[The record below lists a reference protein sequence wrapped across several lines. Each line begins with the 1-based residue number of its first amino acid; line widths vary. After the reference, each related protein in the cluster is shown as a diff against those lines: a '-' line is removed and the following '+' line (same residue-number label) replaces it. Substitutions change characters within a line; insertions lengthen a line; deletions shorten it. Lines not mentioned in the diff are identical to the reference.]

1 MTKREIKKHKDNL
14 LEQFISAVN
23 ESRIYDYEEITK
35 FKSLTLQGFN
45 LILTDEK
52 PNDPIVY
59 INMVTD
65 KTSKEFD
72 NWKVY
77 YKFLCKDIKKNNL
90 KNYLLVKFHIEEKVF
105 QSLIRL
111 FDPEEIKYW
120 KDYNEDKLDNGRK
133 IKPII
138 IDSEDVIDGNFG
150 DKPFTLIKTICL
162 SANET
167 YLNTRRSHIDETDYT
182 SIISKEVEEEIV
194 PNEPVYTKPLF

>member
-90 KNYLLVKFHIEEKVF
+90 KNYLLVKFNIEEKVF

-120 KDYNEDKLDNGRK
+120 KDYNEGKLDNGRK
-133 IKPII
+133 TKPMI
-138 IDSEDVIDGNFG
+138 IDPEDIIDGNFG

-167 YLNTRRSHIDETDYT
+167 YLNTRRSHSDEIDYT
-182 SIISKEVEEEIV
+182 SIIYKEAEEEIV
-194 PNEPVYTKPLF
+194 DNEPVYTKPLF

>member
-14 LEQFISAVN
+14 LEQFITAVN

-90 KNYLLVKFHIEEKVF
+90 KNYLLVKFNIEEKVF

-120 KDYNEDKLDNGRK
+120 KDYNEGKLDNGRK
-133 IKPII
+133 TKPMI
-138 IDSEDVIDGNFG
+138 IDPEDIIDGNFG

-167 YLNTRRSHIDETDYT
+167 YLNTRRSHIDEIDYT

-194 PNEPVYTKPLF
+194 NNEPVYTKPLF

>member
-90 KNYLLVKFHIEEKVF
+90 KNYLLVKFNIEEKVF

-120 KDYNEDKLDNGRK
+120 KDYNEGKLDNGRK
-133 IKPII
+133 TKPMI
-138 IDSEDVIDGNFG
+138 IDPEDIIDGNFG

-167 YLNTRRSHIDETDYT
+167 YLNTRRSHSDEIDYT
-182 SIISKEVEEEIV
+182 SIIYKESEEEIV
-194 PNEPVYTKPLF
+194 DNEPVYTKPLF

>member
-14 LEQFISAVN
+14 LEQFITAVN

-90 KNYLLVKFHIEEKVF
+90 KNYLLVKFNIEEKVF

-120 KDYNEDKLDNGRK
+120 KDYNEGKLDNGRK
-133 IKPII
+133 TKPII
-138 IDSEDVIDGNFG
+138 IDPEDVIDGNFG

-167 YLNTRRSHIDETDYT
+167 YLNTRRSHIDEIDYT

-194 PNEPVYTKPLF
+194 NNEPVYTKPLF

>member
-90 KNYLLVKFHIEEKVF
+90 KNYLLVKFNIEEKVF

-133 IKPII
+133 TKPII

-167 YLNTRRSHIDETDYT
+167 YLNTIRSHIDEIDYT